1 MLLYAQISCQDLKFC
16 LQVCLDT
23 TIKNDPYEDS
33 LMNNMILQNLIT
45 RSEKKLSLLALN

>member
-16 LQVCLDT
+16 LQVSLDT

-33 LMNNMILQNLIT
+33 LMNNMILQNLI
-45 RSEKKLSLLALN
+45 RSKKKLSLLALN